1 MIKKNSIIGDIIE
14 QIRESKSSESGMFGD
29 EIGLPIDAEE
39 GTDASAVSTPTGV
52 VGGSEGIVCPK
63 CGSHDVNIHN
73 NGNDFYCVKCGATW
87 PVQDSNA
94 NGVDDDEEPVKEA
107 MLHVGTR
114 EDDDS
119 FSGLSPLDGD
129 KHVRVYYNQFGAIVA
144 VGKNDDDEPTIEVDI
159 PVDAECSDYYVYH
172 TTQSKVRDT
181 ILKVANS
188 LAKKLKNSKDI
199 DDAIKK
205 IGNLGYIT
213 ESGSN
218 DSSVDLEVGK
228 AYKTNKGVQ
237 FEVRKIDKR
246 GTATIYDFDQGAEYK
261 VTKKQLAKL
270 KIEEIHEG
278 RTGFRKTMDSI
289 IDSFCD

>member
-52 VGGSEGIVCPK
+52 VGDSEGIVCPK

-73 NGNDFYCVKCGATW
+73 NGNDFYCVECGDTW

-94 NGVDDDEEPVKEA
+94 DGVDDDEEPVKE
-107 MLHVGTR
+107 
-114 EDDDS
+114 
-119 FSGLSPLDGD
+119 
-129 KHVRVYYNQFGAIVA
+129 
-144 VGKNDDDEPTIEVDI
+144 
-159 PVDAECSDYYVYH
+159 
-172 TTQSKVRDT
+172 
-181 ILKVANS
+181 
-188 LAKKLKNSKDI
+188 
-199 DDAIKK
+199 
-205 IGNLGYIT
+205 
-213 ESGSN
+213 
-218 DSSVDLEVGK
+218 SSVDLEVGK
-228 AYKTNKGVQ
+228 AYKTDKGVQ

-246 GTATIYDFDQGAEYK
+246 GTATVYDFDQGAEYK

-270 KIEEIHEG
+270 KVEEIHEG